1 MLPNCKDPRL
11 AYCTGRT
18 RLPPS
23 AHVHSQDQ
31 RTCRCRLLAAARH
44 FVAFSPGGS
53 ALAALHP
60 SSISNADL
68 LLPSKHPSDE
78 TRSADVPRHTR
89 SGKAKGQE
97 RRGCSHSARARTT
110 SRRTRP
116 TALALRSFFMSA
128 AMVTVAG
135 ANKAV
140 EVVSSSGDGGEVR
153 RAGQPVERSGS
164 GAHADPELQ
173 HSECASVQGL
183 RPSRGQRINW
193 QRRELKQRRVGGR
206 ARGSIAGST

>member
-11 AYCTGRT
+11 ACYTGRT

-53 ALAALHP
+53 ALAPLHP

-78 TRSADVPRHTR
+78 TRLADVPRHTR
-89 SGKAKGQE
+89 SGKAKSQE

-140 EVVSSSGDGGEVR
+140 EVVSSSGDGGR
-153 RAGQPVERSGS
+153 GTSSRSTGRAQRFRSTRGPGVATFGMRLSS
-164 GAHADPELQ
+164 GPAPKSWTENQLAEARAQ
-173 HSECASVQGL
+173 ATA
-183 RPSRGQRINW
+183 
-193 QRRELKQRRVGGR
+193 GGR